1 MAERVRITGG
11 NIDVDDNEGR
21 DAQVDEWGN
30 LRVREGVYKFD
41 NKVYEDASFIEA
53 DSPQTHDMNAD
64 TGRNAVD
71 GYIISD
77 GPGDIQVDISRNGIA
92 FGEKFTMK
100 KGERVNLLHLDID
113 KIRVTWVSADSAYRI
128 NLL

>member
-1 MAERVRITGG
+1 MAVSIRLMGG
-11 NIDVDDNEGR
+11 NIDGEDNEGR
-21 DAQVDEWGN
+21 HAQVDTWGN

-41 NKVYEDASFIEA
+41 NKVYEDVSFIEG
-53 DSPQTHDMNAD
+53 DSPQAHDMNAD

-71 GYIISD
+71 GYIIVD
-77 GPGDIQVDISRNGIA
+77 GPGDVQVDISRDGIN
-92 FGEKFTMK
+92 FGDKFTMK

-113 KIRVTWVSADSAYRI
+113 KIRVTWVSNSAYRI

>member
-1 MAERVRITGG
+1 MANRVRITGG
-11 NIDVDDNEGR
+11 DIDGDDNEGR

-41 NKVYEDASFIEA
+41 NKVYEDASFISA

-71 GYIISD
+71 GYIICD
-77 GPGDIQVDISRNGIA
+77 GSGNIQVDISRNGIA
-92 FGEKFTMK
+92 FGDKFTMK

-113 KIRVTWVSADSAYRI
+113 KIRVTWTGTDSAYRV